1 MVQEDDEAISEDITR
16 LGELYQGQ
24 VQLMLKSSY
33 TVLTVKIP
41 LPPQLLLLYD
51 ISHSITI

>member
-1 MVQEDDEAISEDITR
+1 MVQEEDEAISEDITR

-24 VQLMLKSSY
+24 VQLMLNSSY

-41 LPPQLLLLYD
+41 LPP
-51 ISHSITI
+51 